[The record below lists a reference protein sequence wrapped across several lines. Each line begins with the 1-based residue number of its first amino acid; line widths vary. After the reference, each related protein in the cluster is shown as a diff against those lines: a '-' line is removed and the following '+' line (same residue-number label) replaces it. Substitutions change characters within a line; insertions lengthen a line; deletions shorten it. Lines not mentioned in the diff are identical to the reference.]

1 MRHPQAEVLLRELLE
16 AFQAKYPSVEATRIV
31 SAAHYADQCHEGQLR
46 KSGDPYITHPLT
58 VALYCA
64 QSGLD
69 EVTILAALLH
79 DVVEDCSVTL
89 ETIAEKYG
97 PAVARITDGVT
108 KAAKG
113 PGETELTYHK
123 LLSRAASDVRVLL
136 IKVFDR
142 LHNLRTLD
150 SMPPEKQKKKARES
164 FLYAD
169 IAERLGMWAVAT
181 AILELVLRILYPKEV
196 ETLMERLRDP
206 RLRVEAADVRTRLA
220 DALPKQEVHVYWRP
234 LGWFYDRVAGRL
246 HTGLENSSYYDLLV
260 LTEDVKG
267 VYAAFGEI
275 HRQFRVVPGQVF
287 DFVANPKAN
296 DYQGLHTMIHLRGR
310 HKVRLASREMH
321 RRNEDGVLY
330 RFLEQPQALSYYRH
344 YLEMLRQMT
353 EERDLLVDDVMAH
366 LAPRA
371 PILVL
376 TPAGDRIHLPQK
388 ATALDFAFH
397 IHTELGLRMS
407 GAVVNGQKVGLDHQL
422 SEGDLVEVLTSPEA
436 GPERSWLEVPATVLA
451 RQAVRRALGRRIRQ
465 KAVLL
470 GRQLLE
476 PHLNGLMQARHG
488 IDGRTLS
495 RPALPADHLLEDLLY
510 DGPKALSRWIAL
522 DPALEPLRSLRRS
535 DFYAGFCPE
544 VTERDPFFHVAEC
557 CTPLPGEPILCEL
570 LRGQG
575 GVLHR
580 ADCASLA
587 RSRSVPAR
595 WAFADPVRVLELE
608 LRAKDRA
615 GLVSDILDAF
625 RDLKLSLSSVD
636 ARIEGDEGLVSIEA
650 VGVPLSTL
658 AEAGPRL
665 RQVQGVTSARWRL
678 RPRRH

>member
-1 MRHPQAEVLLRELLE
+1 MLHPQAETLLRELLD
-16 AFQAKYPSVEATRIV
+16 AFQAKYPSADATRIV
-31 SAAHYADQCHEGQLR
+31 AVAHFADLSHDGQLR

-79 DVVEDCSVTL
+79 DVVEDSGVTL
-89 ETIAEKYG
+89 ETISEKYG
-97 PAVARITDGVT
+97 PAVARIIDGVT

-150 SMPPEKQKKKARES
+150 AMPPEKQKKKARES

-169 IAERLGMWAVAT
+169 IAERLGMWAIAT
-181 AILELVLRILYPKEV
+181 EILDLVLRILYPEQV
-196 ETLMERLRDP
+196 EALLGRFSAPQLRD
-206 RLRVEAADVRTRLA
+206 EAAEVRQRLSDV
-220 DALPKQEVHVYWRP
+220 LPKHEVQVYWRP
-234 LGWFYDRVAGRL
+234 LGWFYDRAAGRL
-246 HTGLENSSYYDLLV
+246 RTSEESSSYYDLLV
-260 LTEDVKG
+260 LTEDLKG
-267 VYAAFGEI
+267 VYSAFGVI
-275 HRQFRVVPGQVF
+275 HRQFRVVPGQVL

-310 HKVRLASREMH
+310 HKVRLMSREMH
-321 RRNEDGVLY
+321 RRNEDGVLH
-330 RFLEQPQALSYYRH
+330 RFLEQQQALSYYRH
-344 YLEMLRQMT
+344 YLDMLRQMT

-388 ATALDFAFH
+388 ATALDFAFS
-397 IHTELGLRMS
+397 IHTELGLHMS
-407 GAVVNGQKVGLDHQL
+407 GAVVNGQKVGLDHEL
-422 SEGDLVEVLTSPEA
+422 KEGDLVEVLTSPEA
-436 GPERSWLEVPATVLA
+436 GPQRSWLEVPVTVLA

-465 KAVLL
+465 KASLL

-476 PHLNGLMQARHG
+476 PHLEALFEGQRG
-488 IDGRTLS
+488 IDGRVLS
-495 RPALPADHLLEDLLY
+495 KIALPSEGVLEDLLY
-510 DGPKALSRWIAL
+510 DGPKVLTRWIAL
-522 DPALEPLRSLRRS
+522 DPVLEALRSLRRA

-544 VTERDPFFHVAEC
+544 VTEHDPFFQVAEC
-557 CTPLPGEPILCEL
+557 CTPLPGESILCEL
-570 LRGQG
+570 QRAHG
-575 GVLHR
+575 GLLHR
-580 ADCASLA
+580 EDCARVVRA
-587 RSRSVPAR
+587 RSVPAR
-595 WAFADPVRVLELE
+595 WAFADPVRTMELSM
-608 LRAKDRA
+608 RAKDRA
-615 GLVSDILDAF
+615 GLVSDILEAF

-636 ARIEGDEGLVSIEA
+636 ARIEGAEGLVSIEA
-650 VGVPLSTL
+650 VDVPLSTL
-658 AEAGPRL
+658 ASAGPRL
-665 RQVQGVTSARWRL
+665 RQVQGVTAVRWSL
-678 RPRRH
+678 RRAH